1 KEVFRMD
8 VRHLGGGVYAVLDG
22 SVILATYS
30 GRKARARACQHANR
44 LGNVVNARSLQPTHT
59 LRRDTK
65 PKHSA
70 DFANDRRYARLQ
82 MLAIRRL
89 ERQHPGAGNLVRGAV
104 WREHLRRKAFEQR
117 QRRGAYQSDTA
128 WRRGGR
134 VRGLIK

>member
-1 KEVFRMD
+1 MD

-30 GRKARARACQHANR
+30 GRKARARACRHANS
-44 LGNVVNARSLQPTHT
+44 LGNRITAQTLQPTY
-59 LRRDTK
+59 RRSTK
-65 PKHSA
+65 PSQSA
-70 DFANDRRYARLQ
+70 GFINDRRYSRLE

-89 ERQHPGAGNLVRGAV
+89 ERQHPGAGNLVQGAI
-104 WREHLRRKAFEQR
+104 WRESLRRKAFEQR
-117 QRRGAYQSDTA
+117 QRIGAHQSDTA